1 MKFNWITIPQG
12 WNASLKQDGSAVSSN
27 ITRTGDADRFESI
40 DLGINLGATLTADSA
55 VMTGAP
61 AMGTWMRI
69 FAPETFGLT
78 IRAKNWMLVRIAKE
92 DFILIAIASW
102 RIFSGEILF
111 RNGDAS
117 VRFFGDGHRFA
128 SGETVPLEQLF
139 CMRGSSE
146 RALLDAY
153 ADYLAKLHAV
163 RLNLRSW
170 RGWGSWDYYAIKFND
185 RAIRKNLDELQK
197 LTANANLLQIDDGYS
212 LWGDWMNINPE
223 VFPEGLDSIVKE
235 AALRGLETGI
245 WLAPFLAE
253 ADSQVLKDH
262 PDWFL
267 RKPDGSYVPAW
278 TGRVIFDYSNDEV
291 VDYLRRCIRFFRNAG
306 ITYLKIDFLRAG
318 TLSGLGKVPMSA
330 YERFHRCLSAL
341 REEAGADCYILGCSA
356 EFAPCIGHVDGM
368 RVGPDI
374 SPKFEEV
381 RKSAHCCMA
390 SAHLHR

>member
-1 MKFNWITIPQG
+1 MKFNWTTIPQG
-12 WNASLKQDGSAVSSN
+12 WNVSLKQDGSAVSSD

-40 DLGINLGATLTADSA
+40 DLGIDLGAALTADSA

-78 IRAKNWMLVRIAKE
+78 IRAKNWMLIRIAKE

-102 RIFSGEILF
+102 RIFSGELLF
-111 RNGDAS
+111 RNGDVT

-153 ADYLAKLHAV
+153 ADYLAKFHAV

-197 LTANANLLQIDDGYS
+197 LTSNANLLQIDDGYS
-212 LWGDWMNINPE
+212 LWGDWMNISPE

-245 WLAPFLAE
+245 
-253 ADSQVLKDH
+253 
-262 PDWFL
+262 
-267 RKPDGSYVPAW
+267 
-278 TGRVIFDYSNDEV
+278 
-291 VDYLRRCIRFFRNAG
+291 
-306 ITYLKIDFLRAG
+306 
-318 TLSGLGKVPMSA
+318 
-330 YERFHRCLSAL
+330 
-341 REEAGADCYILGCSA
+341 
-356 EFAPCIGHVDGM
+356 
-368 RVGPDI
+368 
-374 SPKFEEV
+374 
-381 RKSAHCCMA
+381 
-390 SAHLHR
+390 